1 MAFVATAVVAAV
13 ELGTVAAI
21 ATAVAEVGIA
31 MTVVG
36 TVTKSRELTGLGKV
50 LSVAGGVT
58 SLAAGAYAAFGTGA
72 AAAGEGAAAAGAA
85 EGAGGAA
92 AGSAETFAVNVPTA
106 ADFAPVTNEGIVSG
120 ANAAGATS
128 GVANAAPAAL
138 PGDAG
143 AGALSSTPQAST
155 PLSATP
161 QASTP
166 NPTAFASGD
175 VGAAA
180 KVLPP
185 VDTSQSGIARWW
197 SGLDDKSKNTILQ
210 TGAGAVGGL
219 FNGWSAEQRNALERD
234 KLALSQAQYNKQ
246 VSNAAYVPSIR
257 YQPTGGG
264 MMNTPTGG
272 T

>member
-13 ELGTVAAI
+13 ELGTIAAI
-21 ATAVAEVGIA
+21 ATAAAEVGLA
-31 MTVVG
+31 LTVVG
-36 TVTKSRELTGLGKV
+36 TVTKSKELTGLGKV
-50 LSVAGGVT
+50 LSIAGGVT
-58 SLAAGAYAAFGTGA
+58 SLAAGAYSAFGAEAAGA
-72 AAAGEGAAAAGAA
+72 AGGTSAAAGAA
-85 EGAGGAA
+85 EGAAATGG
-92 AGSAETFAVNVPTA
+92 AETFAVSVPTA

-120 ANAAGATS
+120 ANAANATS

-138 PGDAG
+138 PGDAA
-143 AGALSSTPQAST
+143 AGTLGSTPQAST

-161 QASTP
+161 QASTAA
-166 NPTAFASGD
+166 PTAFASGD

-197 SGLDDKSKNTILQ
+197 SGLDDKAKNTILQ